1 MTTTFESLLNLRKIF
16 TINLKIKL
24 FFLIFVL
31 IFVAVI
37 EMLVLA
43 LIPLYV
49 ALLINPKKD
58 LEIINI
64 NVSDLISNIYPDSI
78 IVGFSIILICAFSFK
93 LAIVVFSNYYELKLL
108 KTIRLNFAKRL
119 FSLAYLLALLAK
131 ASLSIP
137 LYLLALPFRWI
148 IFPSIITLKFS

>member
-1 MTTTFESLLNLRKIF
+1 MTITSETLLNLRKILA
-16 TINLKIKL
+16 IDLKIKL

-93 LAIVVFSNYYELKLL
+93 LAIVVF
-108 KTIRLNFAKRL
+108 I
-119 FSLAYLLALLAK
+119 
-131 ASLSIP
+131 
-137 LYLLALPFRWI
+137 
-148 IFPSIITLKFS
+148 